1 MSKASA
7 NNFPSGT
14 HACEVEVDKETG
26 RIEILRYVAVTDAG
40 QVINPLLLEGQIHGG
55 IGQGA
60 GQVLMEGI
68 QYDSKSGQMLTGSF
82 LDYAMPRASDFCSF
96 ELTDHPTL
104 TDTNPIGSKGAGE
117 VGAACAMPVVVNA
130 VVNALAGL
138 SIKHIDMPMTGEA
151 VWTAM
156 GRGQS

>member
-1 MSKASA
+1 M
-7 NNFPSGT
+7 
-14 HACEVEVDKETG
+14 EVDKETG
-26 RIEILRYVAVTDAG
+26 RVAIVRYVAVTDAG
-40 QVINPLLLEGQIHGG
+40 QVINPLLLEGQIHGW

-68 QYDSKSGQMLTGSF
+68 QYDAKSGQMLTGSF

-117 VGAACAMPVVVNA
+117 VGAATNCMDFRYSVASGEHDGDVRVVEVPA
-130 VVNALAGL
+130 SV
-138 SIKHIDMPMTGEA
+138 PCP
-151 VWTAM
+151 
-156 GRGQS
+156 Q